1 MDKHRTIYDY
11 EQSGAETTLVAVI
24 NQQIDNTLK
33 AIPPN
38 PLLSTE
44 FEVEKRTMFTQIL
57 GKMNVEAGNI
67 RRATEKHVRMI
78 S

>member
-1 MDKHRTIYDY
+1 
-11 EQSGAETTLVAVI
+11 
-24 NQQIDNTLK
+24 
-33 AIPPN
+33 
-38 PLLSTE
+38 
-44 FEVEKRTMFTQIL
+44 MFTQIL